1 MSEKDSPIN
10 LREYVQQV
18 SSLMNLT
25 IAPEYWPGI
34 IQNLEQMAELAPLVT
49 EFPLPEEI
57 ESVPV
62 FEP

>member
-1 MSEKDSPIN
+1 MTEKESQSN

-18 SSLMNLT
+18 SGLMNLT
-25 IAPEYWPGI
+25 IAPEYWVGI
-34 IQNLEQMAELAPLVT
+34 IQNLEQMGEIAPLVM